1 MKRLQ
6 TKRTNTVKIKNTML
20 KSFVVVCTAGLMITG
35 CNKTEEPDKNDNSV
49 IEDKKDEENGE
60 NIENNENVNNGEN
73 TNGEENGKNTEN
85 LPDDKINVEVTVP
98 EKPITNP
105 NYNKPS
111 TKSQTP
117 SKDSELSSYWTKLEN
132 CAKAGQ
138 NYYSEYYTK
147 TRVITKDGYLY
158 NYAASTLINVSYLA
172 NDGMLDSKYATSDVS
187 LLLMYGRDVA
197 SHGGSNIH
205 IVSSDK
211 NEFTVFAL
219 MKHPTENKYIFTSA
233 NGSYGTITDTAYS
246 SLMNHYSMNNGTVQ
260 RLTPS
265 NNEYDR
271 ILSCIRMYESKYE
284 QYFVRSITTDDKYAF
299 VVLSGRANAAT
310 IREYILKYDNGIWEV
325 VMDNLELESRLPVV
339 VNKELPDFNVKL
351 LPKYSLKDYKGSM
364 LNDYTGVMD
373 ALTKAGLYAKD
384 DTFYYF
390 CGTTDYC
397 YMITDSGKRFLC
409 RKNGSTWDCYKVL
422 DYYDALSRLQN
433 MTNNPPTFIL
443 LDLE

>member
-85 LPDDKINVEVTVP
+85 LPDDKIDVEVTVP

-117 SKDSELSSYWTKLEN
+117 SNDSELSSYWTKLEN

-197 SHGGSNIH
+197 SYGGSNIH

>member
-1 MKRLQ
+1 
-6 TKRTNTVKIKNTML
+6 
-20 KSFVVVCTAGLMITG
+20 
-35 CNKTEEPDKNDNSV
+35 
-49 IEDKKDEENGE
+49 
-60 NIENNENVNNGEN
+60 
-73 TNGEENGKNTEN
+73 
-85 LPDDKINVEVTVP
+85 
-98 EKPITNP
+98 
-105 NYNKPS
+105 
-111 TKSQTP
+111 
-117 SKDSELSSYWTKLEN
+117 
-132 CAKAGQ
+132 
-138 NYYSEYYTK
+138 
-147 TRVITKDGYLY
+147 
-158 NYAASTLINVSYLA
+158 
-172 NDGMLDSKYATSDVS
+172 MLDSKYATSDVS

-246 SLMNHYSMNNGTVQ
+246 LLMNHYSMNNGTVQ

>member
-73 TNGEENGKNTEN
+73 INGEENGKNTEN
-85 LPDDKINVEVTVP
+85 LPDDKIDVEVTVP

-197 SHGGSNIH
+197 SHGGTQH
-205 IVSSDK
+205 
-211 NEFTVFAL
+211 T
-219 MKHPTENKYIFTSA
+219 Y
-233 NGSYGTITDTAYS
+233 
-246 SLMNHYSMNNGTVQ
+246 
-260 RLTPS
+260 
-265 NNEYDR
+265 
-271 ILSCIRMYESKYE
+271 C
-284 QYFVRSITTDDKYAF
+284 FV
-299 VVLSGRANAAT
+299 
-310 IREYILKYDNGIWEV
+310 
-325 VMDNLELESRLPVV
+325 
-339 VNKELPDFNVKL
+339 
-351 LPKYSLKDYKGSM
+351 
-364 LNDYTGVMD
+364 
-373 ALTKAGLYAKD
+373 
-384 DTFYYF
+384 
-390 CGTTDYC
+390 
-397 YMITDSGKRFLC
+397 
-409 RKNGSTWDCYKVL
+409 
-422 DYYDALSRLQN
+422 
-433 MTNNPPTFIL
+433 
-443 LDLE
+443 